1 MANLKN
7 FIPAIRFG
15 HTLGI
20 GSLEGAGLFTF
31 GNIWYVKSTTGS
43 DTANDGKSVET
54 PFATVSAANSAATAN
69 NGDKVIILQGHA
81 ETVTS
86 SSLTL
91 SKAGVEYICMGEG
104 QDMPVFTFS
113 AAAATIT
120 VSGASIRWNGGS
132 FIANFA
138 DVAAAFTLGA
148 AKDFILDGGRFTETS
163 ANLNWFNIVVTGA
176 TDNAADG
183 LTVKNCNVL
192 MLDALGKAFVSV
204 LGNLN
209 RLDLEDNF
217 VDTAST
223 ADAAQ
228 FLTMSSKVCL
238 GARILR
244 NTLIALGASGTTVG
258 IFATGSS
265 TTSTGV
271 MAFNLATSLDTT
283 TELFDTATLD
293 FAHFEN
299 YYTGVIAK
307 SGYLVPVADSAA

>member
-1 MANLKN
+1 MADVRN
-7 FIPAIRFG
+7 FIPAFKYG
-15 HTLGI
+15 HYLPI
-20 GSLEGAGLFTF
+20 SNLQGAGIFTF
-31 GNIWYVKSTTGS
+31 GNIWFVKSTTGS
-43 DTANDGKSVET
+43 DTANDGKSIDT
-54 PFATVSAANSAATAN
+54 PLATVDAAVGKCTAN
-69 NGDKVIILQGHA
+69 NGDKIVVLQGHA

-86 SSLTL
+86 SSTTL
-91 SKAGVEYICMGEG
+91 DVAGIEIICLGEG
-104 QDMPVFTFS
+104 QEMPVFTFS
-113 AAAATIT
+113 TAAATIT
-120 VSGASIRWNGGS
+120 VSANSVKWNGGS

-138 DVAAAFTLGA
+138 DVAGAFTIGA
-148 AKDFILDGGRFTETS
+148 AKDFQLIGGRFTETS
-163 ANLNWFNIVVTGA
+163 ADLNWFNIVVTGA

-183 LTVKNCNVL
+183 LTVKNCYAL
-192 MLDALGKAFVSV
+192 MKDAAGKAFVSV
-204 LGNLN
+204 LGNLD

-228 FLTMSSKVCL
+228 FITMSSKVCL

-307 SGYLVPVADSAA
+307 SGYLVPAADSAA